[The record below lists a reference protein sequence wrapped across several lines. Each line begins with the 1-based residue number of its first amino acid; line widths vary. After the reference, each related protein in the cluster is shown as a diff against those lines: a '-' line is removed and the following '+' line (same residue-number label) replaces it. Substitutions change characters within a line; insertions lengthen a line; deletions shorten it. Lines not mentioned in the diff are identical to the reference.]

1 MGNLSKFLL
10 PIHPSPTYLKP
21 AIPKK
26 FMRKPVLSLQSQA
39 LIVGIACATA
49 LPAPVLRAGDGGG
62 SGSTIVEQEIIKRQK
77 RIADALIAEAE
88 GDRLMAEQ
96 DYEGAISKYREALD
110 LLPLGNLSAADRQRV
125 IDKYAKVCVLH
136 ARELATRGAFAKARN
151 LLNGVLAENIDPNNV
166 KAKQLLKDLEDP
178 DKFNQAMTEK
188 HYENTEE
195 VRRLFRVGLGYYDL
209 GQYKQAEEQFNRVL
223 AIDPT
228 NTAARRNL
236 EKTEREVNNYLRA
249 ARDHT
254 RIKMLNDVDN
264 LWVTPVP
271 GTAKAPEQ
279 VAVTGDEEPSGSQA
293 IIFKLNNITLDR
305 IQFADASIQEVID
318 YLRRK
323 SIEADLLESDPNRKG
338 VDFILTSAEGAKPVT
353 LDLRGS
359 KLINA
364 IKSVC
369 DQAGMRYR
377 FEPNAVVIMPLTGA
391 NSGGLQ
397 TRVFRVPPDFLSK
410 GSGAG
415 ADAAADAPA
424 DPFASGGGGGGGS
437 KLINRPDAKTVMQ
450 QLGVEFPEGATATFS
465 AGTSRL
471 VMRNTL
477 EQLDNAESVIDN
489 MFKGSVK
496 QVFITTKFVEV
507 TQRNTDELGFDTLIG
522 AFNLGGSGVYG
533 SGGTSGTASPLNTGD
548 YSFISPNGTT
558 TGSTPISRGLRFGAD
573 ALSRNAIDALI
584 SGGTATGASTVT
596 PAAFALAGVFTDPQ
610 FQIMMR
616 ALSQKKGVDLMT
628 APSVIV
634 RGGQK
639 SKIEVI
645 REFPYPTE
653 FDPPQIPQTFGGGAS
668 INGNTGATQQ
678 GGSFPV
684 TPTTPQSFE
693 FRNTGVTME
702 VEATV
707 ADDGYTIDLNLAPEV
722 IEFEGFI
729 NYGSPIQTT
738 GINALG
744 QSEPVVLTDNK
755 ILQPVFATRKLATQ
769 VLIWDRQTVGIGGLI
784 REDVQSVEDKVP
796 LFGDIP
802 VLGRLFRTKSDEHFK
817 KNLMIYVTGT
827 LIDPAGQPINA
838 SKSDSEE
845 TAPAPEGGPSAPLFP
860 GGVAPVMDK

>member
-1 MGNLSKFLL
+1 
-10 PIHPSPTYLKP
+10 
-21 AIPKK
+21 
-26 FMRKPVLSLQSQA
+26 MRKPVLSLQSQA
-39 LIVGIACATA
+39 LIVGIACATTF
-49 LPAPVLRAGDGGG
+49 PIPVLRAGDGGG
-62 SGSTIVEQEIIKRQK
+62 YGSSIVEQEIIKRQK
-77 RIADALIAEAE
+77 RIADALAAEAE

-110 LLPLGNLSAADRQRV
+110 LLPLGSMAYADRDRV
-125 IDKYAKVCVLH
+125 IAKYSKVSVMH
-136 ARELATRGAFAKARN
+136 ARELGNRGAFAEARN
-151 LLNGVLAENIDPNNV
+151 LLNSVLSDNIDPNNA
-166 KAKQLLKDLEDP
+166 KARQLLKDLEDP
-178 DKFNQAMTEK
+178 DKFNQAMSKK
-188 HYENTEE
+188 HYNNTEE
-195 VRRLFRVGLGYYDL
+195 VRRLFRMGLGFFDL
-209 GQYKQAEEQFNRVL
+209 GQFKEAEEQFNRVL

-228 NTAARRNL
+228 NTAARRQL
-236 EKTEREVNNYLRA
+236 EKTEREYNNYYRA
-249 ARDHT
+249 ARDET
-254 RIKMLNDVDN
+254 RIRMLNNVDE

-271 GTAKAPEQ
+271 GTAKAPTIG
-279 VAVTGDEEPSGSQA
+279 ANTTTDEPSGSQA

-305 IQFADASIQEVID
+305 IQFSDASIQEVID

-323 SIEADLLESDPNRKG
+323 SIEADLVETDPNRKG
-338 VDFILTSAEGAKPVT
+338 VDFILTSSEGAKPVT

-369 DQAGMRYR
+369 DQAQMRYR
-377 FEPNAVVIMPLTGA
+377 FEPNAVVIMPLTGG
-391 NSGGLQ
+391 NQGGLQ

-410 GSGAG
+410 GSGGAEAG
-415 ADAAADAPA
+415 ADAAPA
-424 DPFASGGGGGGGS
+424 DPFAGGAAAGGS
-437 KLINRPDAKTVMQ
+437 RLTVRPDAKTVMQ
-450 QLGVEFPEGATATFS
+450 QLGVEFPDGATATFS

-471 VMRNTL
+471 VIRNTL
-477 EQLDNAESVIDN
+477 EQLDNAESVIDT
-489 MFKGSVK
+489 MFKSSVK

-507 TQRNTDELGFDTLIG
+507 SQRNTEELGFDTLIG
-522 AFNLGGSGVYG
+522 AFNLGSSGVFG
-533 SGGTSGTASPLNTGD
+533 AGGTNGTASPLNTGD
-548 YSFISPNGTT
+548 YSVISPGGGPV
-558 TGSTPISRGLRFGAD
+558 GSSPISRGLRFGAD
-573 ALSRNAIDALI
+573 ALSRNAIDSLI
-584 SGGTATGASTVT
+584 TGGTATGASTVT

-610 FQIMMR
+610 FQIVMR

-653 FDPPQIPQTFGGGAS
+653 FDPPQIPQTFGGGATL
-668 INGNTGATQQ
+668 NAGGGGGAAT

-693 FRNTGVTME
+693 FKNTGVTME

-802 VLGRLFRTKSDEHFK
+802 LLGRLFRTKSDEHFK
-817 KNLMIYVTGT
+817 RNLMIYVTGT

-845 TAPAPEGGPSAPLFP
+845 LEEVIEGAPAPLFP
-860 GGVAPVMDK
+860 TGVMPVMDK